1 MELFHSHCVLT
12 GFGVETE
19 KNYQLAIEAA
29 QRAVRL
35 DPSDAEAQA
44 VYAMSFGMAND
55 LARAKTELDLA
66 LRMAPNQFEILT
78 FYIGGASTFG
88 EPERGAQLVDEA
100 VPVQPQLSDV
110 ECQDVTSA
118 YFMAGRYDDA
128 LRMLDRVEAENLG
141 TWMWPI
147 RAGALATLGRDAEA
161 KAAVLE
167 ALKWYPNITIEG
179 TTNAPGYSEAERKR
193 VTETMRLAG
202 FPACAKPEALA
213 KIEKPLRLAG
223 MPVATLRH
231 YEQFDDGHLSR
242 DYKTV
247 EHTLFA
253 DVVDFDG
260 EFVAIDGDDTAVTKS
275 LVKDR
280 EDNVLFTQR

>member
-1 MELFHSHCVLT
+1 MYLLGTEKLEQINQADVEEAIRLLNRAVEIDPGLARAWVELFHSHCVMT

-19 KNYQLAIEAA
+19 KNFQLATEAA

-44 VYAMSFGMAND
+44 VYAMSFGIAND
-55 LARAKTELDLA
+55 LARAKTEFDIA

-78 FYIGGASTFG
+78 FYIGWASTFG
-88 EPERGAQLVDEA
+88 EPDRGAQLVDEA
-100 VPVQPQLSDV
+100 VRLNPSYPLWSARIFAY
-110 ECQDVTSA
+110 A

-141 TWMWPI
+141 TRMWPF
-147 RAGALATLGRDAEA
+147 RAGALAALGRDAEA

-193 VTETMRLAG
+193 IAETMRLAG
-202 FPACAKPEALA
+202 FPPCAKPEALA
-213 KIEKPLRLAG
+213 KIEKPLRL
-223 MPVATLRH
+223 PECQL
-231 YEQFDDGHLSR
+231 QP
-242 DYKTV
+242 
-247 EHTLFA
+247 
-253 DVVDFDG
+253 
-260 EFVAIDGDDTAVTKS
+260 
-275 LVKDR
+275 
-280 EDNVLFTQR
+280 